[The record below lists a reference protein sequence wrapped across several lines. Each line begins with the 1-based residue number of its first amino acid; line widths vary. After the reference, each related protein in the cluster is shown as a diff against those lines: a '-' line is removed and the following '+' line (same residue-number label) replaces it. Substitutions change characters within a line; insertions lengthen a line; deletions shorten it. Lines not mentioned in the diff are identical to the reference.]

1 MSVKLNSFVLSDNII
16 KKMDIQLDKTRDIG
30 IEYGFNLCKDNDN
43 IVVKDECT
51 GTTCEI
57 KIMRECSNQEI
68 TPKVGD
74 YHTHPRGT
82 SEMSIMDMKRAC
94 LFDFKCIG
102 TVTDNSIKCFIRKK
116 VKYPEKC
123 SKEMDAII
131 KKRDVLARDAEIL
144 RRNRSMLPNIG
155 EYKDIIKENEIKV
168 RQHNEK
174 VSDSIRKI
182 AIIKDTYFEG
192 IIIR

>member
-30 IEYGFNLCKDNDN
+30 IEHGFNLCKDNDN
-43 IVVKDECT
+43 IIVKDECT

-57 KIMRECSNQEI
+57 KIMRECSDQEI

-82 SEMSIMDMKRAC
+82 PEMSIMDMKRAC

-102 TVTDNSIKCFIRKK
+102 ATTDNSIKCFIRKK

-123 SKEMDAII
+123 SKEIDAFI
-131 KKRDVLARDAEIL
+131 KKRDILARDAEIL
-144 RRNRSMLPNIG
+144 RTNMF
-155 EYKDIIKENEIKV
+155 KENEIKV

-174 VSDSIRKI
+174 VIDSIRKI
-182 AIIKDTYFEG
+182 AIIKDKYFEG
-192 IIIR
+192 ITIR

>member
-1 MSVKLNSFVLSDNII
+1 MPIKLNSFVLSDNII
-16 KKMDIQLDKTRDIG
+16 KKMDIQLDKTRYIG
-30 IEYGFNLCKDNDN
+30 IEHGFNLCKDNDN
-43 IVVKDECT
+43 IIDKDECT

-57 KIMRECSNQEI
+57 KIMQECSNV

-74 YHTHPRGT
+74 FHTHPRGT
-82 SEMSIMDMKRAC
+82 PEMSIMDMKSAC
-94 LFDFKCIG
+94 LLDFKCIG
-102 TVTDNSIKCFIRKK
+102 AATDNSIKCFIRKK

-123 SKEMDAII
+123 SEEMDAII

-144 RRNRSMLPNIG
+144 RTTRLKVND
-155 EYKDIIKENEIKV
+155 KKV

-182 AIIKDTYFEG
+182 ARIKDIYFEG
-192 IIIR
+192 ITLR

>member
-1 MSVKLNSFVLSDNII
+1 
-16 KKMDIQLDKTRDIG
+16 MDIQLDKTRDLG
-30 IEYGFNLCKDNDN
+30 IEHGFNLCKDNDN
-43 IVVKDECT
+43 IIAKDECT

-57 KIMRECSNQEI
+57 KIMQECSNQET

-102 TVTDNSIKCFIRKK
+102 AVTDNSIKCFIRKK
-116 VKYPEKC
+116 YPEKC
-123 SKEMDAII
+123 SEEMDVII
-131 KKRDVLARDAEIL
+131 KKRDILARDAEIL
-144 RRNRSMLPNIG
+144 RKNRSILS
-155 EYKDIIKENEIKV
+155 KENEIKI

-182 AIIKDTYFEG
+182 ARIKDIYFEG
-192 IIIR
+192 ITIR

>member
-16 KKMDIQLDKTRDIG
+16 KKMDIQLNKTRDIG
-30 IEYGFNLCKDNDN
+30 IEHGFNLCKDNDN
-43 IVVKDECT
+43 ITVKDECT

-68 TPKVGD
+68 TPKIGD

-94 LFDFKCIG
+94 LFDIKCIG
-102 TVTDNSIKCFIRKK
+102 AAANNSIKCFIRKK

-131 KKRDVLARDAEIL
+131 KKRDVLARNAEIL
-144 RRNRSMLPNIG
+144 RTNRSMLF
-155 EYKDIIKENEIKV
+155 KENEIKV

-182 AIIKDTYFEG
+182 ARIKDIYFEG
-192 IIIR
+192 ITIR